1 MEEKILA
8 AFKELG
14 FQLEDMEDLGYG
26 FRYEGKHFLYMKSEN
41 DPEFLNI
48 TVPAVIDIDDKDD
61 INFYKMMDQVN
72 GTLKY
77 VKAYELNDSMWLFY
91 ERELTGDEDLKK
103 VLKNMILRLDNGY
116 NFLNKNMSDAV
127 EDNDNVNKDEDD
139 SDNDIENT
147 ENTSIEES
155 VEDTNLGEVDE
166 DNDNNDNHEDDV

>member
-1 MEEKILA
+1 MKEKILE

-41 DPEFLNI
+41 DPDFLNI
-48 TVPAVIDIDDKDD
+48 TIPAVMDIDDKDD

-91 ERELTGDEDLKK
+91 ERELIGEEDLKA

-116 NFLNKNMSDAV
+116 NFLNKNMSDTE
-127 EDNDNVNKDEDD
+127 EDNDNENDNDNIDITAIEEPDEDTA
-139 SDNDIENT
+139 SE
-147 ENTSIEES
+147 
-155 VEDTNLGEVDE
+155 VVDE
-166 DNDNNDNHEDDV
+166 DTDNADNNEDDV